1 MDVLLSFLDAKIM
14 VEDQIVE
21 VGIDQDG
28 KL

>member
-1 MDVLLSFLDAKIM
+1 MDVLLTFPDAKIM